1 MKEEKIVTK
10 RSGLFFVPV
19 SANGDVENGFSR
31 AVFHILD
38 GNSLMETGTMPEAQ
52 EDCTRENDQSEE
64 RHNGLMKMESGS
76 DN

>member
-1 MKEEKIVTK
+1 M
-10 RSGLFFVPV
+10 PV

-64 RHNGLMKMESGS
+64 RHNGLMKKESGS

>member
-1 MKEEKIVTK
+1 M
-10 RSGLFFVPV
+10 PV

-52 EDCTRENDQSEE
+52 EDCIRENDQSEE
-64 RHNGLMKMESGS
+64 RHNGLMKMESES

>member
-1 MKEEKIVTK
+1 M
-10 RSGLFFVPV
+10 
-19 SANGDVENGFSR
+19 SASGDVENEFSR

-38 GNSLMETGTMPEAQ
+38 GNSLMENGTMPEAQ

-64 RHNGLMKMESGS
+64 RHTGLMKMESGS

>member
-1 MKEEKIVTK
+1 MK

-52 EDCTRENDQSEE
+52 EDCIRENDQSEE
-64 RHNGLMKMESGS
+64 RHNGLMKMESES

>member
-1 MKEEKIVTK
+1 M
-10 RSGLFFVPV
+10 PV

-64 RHNGLMKMESGS
+64 RHNGLMKIESES

>member
-1 MKEEKIVTK
+1 M
-10 RSGLFFVPV
+10 PV

-38 GNSLMETGTMPEAQ
+38 GNSLMETGTMQEAQ

>member
-1 MKEEKIVTK
+1 M
-10 RSGLFFVPV
+10 PV

-64 RHNGLMKMESGS
+64 RHNGLMKMESES

>member
-1 MKEEKIVTK
+1 M
-10 RSGLFFVPV
+10 PV
-19 SANGDVENGFSR
+19 SVNGDVENGFSR